1 MNTLQQPRPVI
12 GTGDFGSLVAGGI
25 FVDKTLLI
33 ADLLADG
40 AEALLIT
47 RPRRWGKTLNMSMLY
62 HFLRCEVR
70 ENATAHKLETLSPHE
85 GFFDSLK
92 IGKKHP
98 ELIANHQGKWPV
110 ISLTLKGV
118 QNSDL
123 PTIEQNFKDIFT
135 TLYSRHSYLDDWLC
149 TLEQK
154 RAVVAKDKYFADVLE
169 GNLGLSG
176 LQKALYFLTEL
187 LYEYHGRKVFVLLD
201 EYDTPLNNT
210 FPEPAL
216 YKEVLSFMR
225 GLLGNS
231 FKDNPYLEKGII
243 TGILRVAKA
252 DLFSGLNNF
261 MEYSVLHKKYAEH
274 FGFTDAEV
282 SDLFAHPRVQAM
294 IEAPAPASDAIKA
307 WYNGYTIGGLTI
319 YNPWSIMNCITE
331 HGQLAPYWVSSGSDT
346 LLRELLK
353 GNGHLVYQIEQL
365 LAQDRI
371 QVTISPYINMLD
383 MSPTLKFW
391 SLMLAAG
398 YATLAEAIPTLPAT
412 TYPCWIR
419 IPNMEVRA
427 AYEGLIIGWFGDQ
440 VGPSHYTD
448 MIESLFFGDIEL
460 FSEALNGYLTE
471 ATSVRNVGL
480 HKAEQYYSGFM
491 VGLFT
496 VIQKDYA
503 IHSEA
508 ESGEGYADMLAIPRK
523 ANGKVAVIFE
533 YKVASSKETLASK
546 VQEALDQID
555 KKGYIMRVKNYGH
568 IEKVMKVG
576 VAFYGKEALVTSES
590 VQLSG

>member
-1 MNTLQQPRPVI
+1 MNTLQQPRLVI

-62 HFLRCEVR
+62 HFLRFEVR
-70 ENATAHKLETLSPHE
+70 ENATTHKLETLNPYE
-85 GFFDSLK
+85 GFFDNLK

-98 ELIANHQGKWPV
+98 ELIAKHQGKWPV
-110 ISLTLKGV
+110 ISLTLKGI

-123 PTIEQNFKDIFT
+123 PTIEQNFKDIFA

-169 GNLGLSG
+169 GNLGLAG

-201 EYDTPLNNT
+201 ECDTPLNNT

-261 MEYSVLHKKYAEH
+261 MEYSLLHKRYAEH

-294 IEAPAPASDAIKA
+294 
-307 WYNGYTIGGLTI
+307 
-319 YNPWSIMNCITE
+319 
-331 HGQLAPYWVSSGSDT
+331 
-346 LLRELLK
+346 
-353 GNGHLVYQIEQL
+353 
-365 LAQDRI
+365 
-371 QVTISPYINMLD
+371 
-383 MSPTLKFW
+383 
-391 SLMLAAG
+391 
-398 YATLAEAIPTLPAT
+398 
-412 TYPCWIR
+412 
-419 IPNMEVRA
+419 
-427 AYEGLIIGWFGDQ
+427 
-440 VGPSHYTD
+440 
-448 MIESLFFGDIEL
+448 
-460 FSEALNGYLTE
+460 
-471 ATSVRNVGL
+471 
-480 HKAEQYYSGFM
+480 
-491 VGLFT
+491 
-496 VIQKDYA
+496 
-503 IHSEA
+503 
-508 ESGEGYADMLAIPRK
+508 
-523 ANGKVAVIFE
+523 
-533 YKVASSKETLASK
+533 
-546 VQEALDQID
+546 
-555 KKGYIMRVKNYGH
+555 
-568 IEKVMKVG
+568 
-576 VAFYGKEALVTSES
+576 
-590 VQLSG
+590 